1 MPPPVLRLISLLGKI
16 ETSYSKA
23 CKGYLEIMD
32 RSFDNMFA
40 NLPPI
45 RTRRQRPVVVA
56 DDEPVT
62 PRANVRPN
70 MFAEPVVPRA
80 NVRRNLLAAFNAA
93 VVVAAPAASMMPATP
108 VKLAPRRP
116 SRD

>member
-1 MPPPVLRLISLLGKI
+1 
-16 ETSYSKA
+16 
-23 CKGYLEIMD
+23 MD
-32 RSFDNMFA
+32 RSFDAMFA

-45 RTRRQRPVVVA
+45 RTRRQRPVVVD

-62 PRANVRPN
+62 PRANLRPN

-80 NVRRNLLAAFNAA
+80 NVRRSLLAAFNAA
-93 VVVAAPAASMMPATP
+93 ARPRPVVVAAPAASMMPATP